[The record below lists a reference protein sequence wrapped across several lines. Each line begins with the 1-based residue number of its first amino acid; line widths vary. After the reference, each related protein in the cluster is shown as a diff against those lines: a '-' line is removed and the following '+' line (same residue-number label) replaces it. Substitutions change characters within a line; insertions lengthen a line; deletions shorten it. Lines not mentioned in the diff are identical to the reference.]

1 MGSPANHPFGV
12 PPEQA
17 ISNNSF
23 FSSPFGSAPAQ
34 NTFGPPAGTPFGVP
48 AQNPFGLP
56 SSNPFGNQPSSAGNP
71 FGAPSVQ
78 SSAPQSRGP
87 SPAPPIQNPFGSQP
101 AQNSFGSKPATG
113 FGAPT
118 SFGPGDGNDM
128 ARRGKGNQRG
138 GAKTSA
144 FGTASGPQ
152 DKRDKPKAVRFDLNT
167 SSGAAN
173 GQFGAQ
179 GDKGPQRANLF
190 KGPKGSSLKREVAR
204 VAAPTSV
211 PSSQRKKNERPERS
225 QPPTQNN
232 RDNKGPTREPSE
244 GTKQLSPF
252 AYDYA
257 NKLYDHLK
265 KENIKPPT
273 WPSQLG
279 NPDKRGAVETL
290 KESYKK
296 YRTRAYASLR
306 KADLIDDPDKRRKLA
321 DALPFKGIC
330 EDMCPE
336 FEQVSRIAEY
346 DVKVEEKDERG
357 WPDTAKMVKKFG
369 RSAAGQDAP
378 LPMDVR
384 SVAALR
390 RSTDYLFNEL
400 LQSENNL
407 ALMHNYLRDRTRAVR
422 KDFTFHSKKTREE
435 MKELVYCFETITR
448 FHATALHLLCRKSHS
463 YESFDHKQEIEQ
475 LGRTLLSLIEAY
487 DKCRKKGVVCE
498 NEPEFRAY
506 YLLLNAHDPSIMKR
520 ILTWGKEYW
529 FQSEEVQTALSLI
542 QVMDD
547 IKETKGPLKPRRPTT
562 LSDTSFANYF
572 AIVED
577 ARTSYTMACIAEVH
591 FTWVRQNILK
601 NLVRGYS
608 RHRDAPRTITA
619 ANLNK
624 LLRFDTDEEA
634 VEFIELHGFEMST
647 WVPPN
652 RPPVTEP
659 YLLLNNKKKVVP
671 SPRVPQAYSGKIV
684 ERKRTTQ
691 SLPYVIYNTIY
702 EETTDNPAGQ
712 DIGMEDE
719 LFVSQNNTLGSSSAF
734 GLPAVQPPV
743 ATSPFTFA
751 PSTNGAPAA
760 AQAPKPPASVFMN
773 PSSPQLAPASAFS
786 GFGAPAPSTNPFG
799 QTAGPSPA
807 PSANPFGQPAA
818 PLPAGPT
825 ASPFTGFGS
834 NTTPAPVPAPAQ
846 PPSQPAAGKSQF
858 SFGTPQT
865 TAFGS
870 SATANSSAGA
880 PASSFSFTK
889 PSEPPAPVS
898 SSFSFLNKD
907 TSSTQPSI
915 IPSSAEK
922 ASPFGN
928 NAAPISTT
936 PPAPAQPQASAFSFT
951 KPTEPAPPPSFP
963 GMGPSLAAGAPLAKP
978 PTSLE
983 AARNAFDSAPVQQPA
998 IPSISITQ
1006 PTPTSNAFPT
1016 AQATQSAASA
1026 PSQFQFPA
1034 QSPFPSVPP
1043 AQNAPAASFT
1053 GGIMAPPQPPAP
1065 PKRDLM
1071 AGFTKWFVTGDGGL
1085 MEQFTENTV
1094 QNLVWDVFQR
1104 FQIEEA
1110 ERKRKEEDEE
1120 SWRLAREHMYYR
1132 VACKYFYRWREV
1144 ARRLSMK
1151 RRLQEGKRQM
1161 KEYREQQKI
1170 LQKQQEEERQRAE
1183 KEARRAA
1190 KRKADE
1196 DVLQFGRLI
1205 KREGRR
1211 RSSIAYSAADTEEQL
1226 MRTGIFGGLP
1236 NERELAKRVATVE
1249 DPSWKSY
1256 GYPESELELV
1266 PAPKE
1271 LAGSPDS
1278 NATQREGWKTRSL
1291 RERFVNDKNGRR
1303 SVSAH
1308 SSVNGRA
1315 SLGLN
1320 RSTNFSSLNQKKR
1333 RSAEIDGGVLGEP
1346 DAKRQS
1352 FAMSTTSVGSAST
1365 SRPHRSRHWEM
1376 RLRGFVP
1383 GPDGNWVAE
1392 SLAHSQSTTVPRPSA
1407 PAPMTELEIRLARIK
1422 RDHMYRSSG
1431 GSARGSPRGS
1441 QNGMSPPPPPPP
1453 LWNDSDN
1460 AANKRKRTEEMDEDV
1475 VMARRAREF
1484 SPTVGDV
1491 GERGRS
1497 RSGTTTRDMVE
1508 DTQRMLR
1515 ELRETMELLERDR
1528 LVIPG
1533 NEGEY
1538 VV

>member
-1 MGSPANHPFGV
+1 MGSPANNPFGV
-12 PPEQA
+12 PPG
-17 ISNNSF
+17 N
-23 FSSPFGSAPAQ
+23 PFGA
-34 NTFGPPAGTPFGVP
+34 P
-48 AQNPFGLP
+48 AQNPFGAP
-56 SSNPFGNQPSSAGNP
+56 SGNPFGGTAVGNQPS
-71 FGAPSVQ
+71 FG
-78 SSAPQSRGP
+78 SAPQSRGP
-87 SPAPPIQNPFGSQP
+87 SPIPPIRTPFGSQP
-101 AQNSFGSKPATG
+101 AQNQFGGGFGAAPASFGNQPATG

-118 SFGPGDGNDM
+118 SFGSGDENNM

-144 FGTASGPQ
+144 LGTSNGPQ
-152 DKRDKPKAVRFDLNT
+152 DNGDKSKA
-167 SSGAAN
+167 
-173 GQFGAQ
+173 FGAQ
-179 GDKGPQRANLF
+179 GGKDSRRANLF
-190 KGPKGSSLKREVAR
+190 GGPKGSSLKREVAK
-204 VAAPTSV
+204 VAAPASV
-211 PSSQRKKNERPERS
+211 PSSQRKKNERPVGL
-225 QPPTQNN
+225 QPSIQPN
-232 RDNKGPTREPSE
+232 RGKKGPTQEPSE
-244 GTKQLSPF
+244 STKQLSPF

-265 KENIKPPT
+265 KEGIKAPT
-273 WPSQLG
+273 WPPQVG

-306 KADLIDDPDKRRKLA
+306 KADLIDDPDKRRKLE

-346 DVKVEEKDERG
+346 DVKTEEKDERG

-407 ALMHNYLRDRTRAVR
+407 ASMHNYLRDRTRAVR
-422 KDFTFHSKKTREE
+422 KDFTFHSKKTKEE
-435 MKELVYCFETITR
+435 MRELVYCFETITR

-463 YESFDHKQEIEQ
+463 YESFDSRQEIEQ

-547 IKETKGPLKPRRPTT
+547 IRETKGPLKPRRPVT
-562 LSDTSFANYF
+562 LSDTSFANFF

-577 ARTSYTMACIAEVH
+577 SRTSYTMACIAEVH

-601 NLVRGYS
+601 NFVRGYS

-624 LLRFDTDEEA
+624 LLRFDTDGEA

-671 SPRVPQAYSGKIV
+671 SPRVPQAYSGKLV

-691 SLPYVIYNTIY
+691 SLPYVIYNTVY
-702 EETTDNPAGQ
+702 EESTGGNV
-712 DIGMEDE
+712 GMEDE
-719 LFVSQNNTLGSSSAF
+719 LFVSQNDAPGMSAF
-734 GLPAVQPPV
+734 GQPAVQS
-743 ATSPFTFA
+743 AAAASPFSFD
-751 PSTNGAPAA
+751 PSKNGAT
-760 AQAPKPPASVFMN
+760 APT
-773 PSSPQLAPASAFS
+773 APASPGVFP
-786 GFGAPAPSTNPFG
+786 GFGVPAPSASPFG
-799 QTAGPSPA
+799 QRVPSA
-807 PSANPFGQPAA
+807 AAASANPFGQPAA
-818 PLPAGPT
+818 PLPAAPVT
-825 ASPFTGFGS
+825 SPFTGFGS
-834 NTTPAPVPAPAQ
+834 NTTPAPAHTPT
-846 PPSQPAAGKSQF
+846 PPLPRPEAGKSPF

-865 TAFGS
+865 TTFGPVAPVAS
-870 SATANSSAGA
+870 LAEPSA
-880 PASSFSFTK
+880 PSFSFTT
-889 PSEPPAPVS
+889 PPEPAAPALSP
-898 SSFSFLNKD
+898 FSLTKD
-907 TSSTQPSI
+907 ASSTQSPTI
-915 IPSSAEK
+915 SSSTDRAP
-922 ASPFGN
+922 SPFGN
-928 NAAPISTT
+928 NAAPTSTT
-936 PPAPAQPQASAFSFT
+936 QPAPPQASPFSFT
-951 KPTEPAPPPSFP
+951 KPADPAAPPSFNGLGSGFP
-963 GMGPSLAAGAPLAKP
+963 LSKPEPLKSLQPVSNAASPA
-978 PTSLE
+978 S
-983 AARNAFDSAPVQQPA
+983 VQQPA
-998 IPSISITQ
+998 VPSISITQ
-1006 PTPTSNAFPT
+1006 PTPTSGVFPT
-1016 AQATQSAASA
+1016 QQAAQGAAPSSSQFQYPTQSA
-1026 PSQFQFPA
+1026 
-1034 QSPFPSVPP
+1034 FPSVPST
-1043 AQNAPAASFT
+1043 QNAPVTSFT
-1053 GGIMAPPQPPAP
+1053 GGVLAPPPQPAP

-1071 AGFTKWFVTGDGGL
+1071 AGFTKWFVAGDGGL
-1085 MEQFTENTV
+1085 VDQFTENTV

-1104 FQIEEA
+1104 FRIEEA
-1110 ERKRKEEDEE
+1110 ERIRKEEDEE
-1120 SWRLAREHMYYR
+1120 SWRLANEHMYYR
-1132 VACKYFYRWREV
+1132 LACRYFYRWREV

-1161 KEYREQQKI
+1161 KEYREQQKV
-1170 LQKQQEEERQRAE
+1170 LAKQQEEERQKVE
-1183 KEARRAA
+1183 KEARRQA

-1196 DVLQFGRLI
+1196 DVMMFGRLI
-1205 KREGRR
+1205 KREGQRR
-1211 RSSIAYSAADTEEQL
+1211 RASSIAYSAADTEEEQL
-1226 MRTGIFGGLP
+1226 RRSGIFGGVP
-1236 NERELAKRVATVE
+1236 NERELVKRAMVGE
-1249 DPSWKSY
+1249 PSWRSGGTGY
-1256 GYPESELELV
+1256 GEGYEESELELV

-1271 LAGSPDS
+1271 LGGSPDS

-1291 RERFVNDKNGRR
+1291 RERFVQDGSRR

-1320 RSTNFSSLNQKKR
+1320 RSTNFSGLNQKKR
-1333 RSAEIDGGVLGEP
+1333 RSAEIDGLPGEP

-1352 FAMSTTSVGSAST
+1352 FAMSTTSVGSTTST
-1365 SRPHRSRHWEM
+1365 TRPIRSRHWEM
-1376 RLRGFVP
+1376 RLRGFVQ
-1383 GPDGNWVAE
+1383 GPDGHWVAE
-1392 SLAHSQSTTVPRPSA
+1392 SLANVNASAPR

-1422 RDHMYRSSG
+1422 RDHMYRGSG
-1431 GSARGSPRGS
+1431 AGSVGSRSRAAS
-1441 QNGMSPPPPPPP
+1441 QSGMSPPPPPPP
-1453 LWNDSDN
+1453 LWND
-1460 AANKRKRTEEMDEDV
+1460 AVNKRKRTEEMDGDDV

-1484 SPTVGDV
+1484 SSSGGEI

-1497 RSGTTTRDMVE
+1497 RSGTTTKDMVE

-1528 LVIPG
+1528 LVVSG
-1533 NEGEY
+1533 EGQEGGY